1 MEVARMIRKGV
12 RGIDSVGRY
21 GGEEFLVILPE
32 TDGAAATVI
41 GDRLRQKVAETLFPH
56 NGNTISVSVSGGVAS
71 YRDGRD
77 AGKLIGLADENLYK
91 AKNEGKNLVRYDE
104 D

>member
-1 MEVARMIRKGV
+1 
-12 RGIDSVGRY
+12 VGRY
-21 GGEEFLVILPE
+21 GGEEFLVVLPE
-32 TDGAAATVI
+32 TEGKAATVI
-41 GDRLRQKVAETLFPH
+41 GDRLREKVAETLFPH
-56 NGNTISVSVSGGVAS
+56 NGKAISVSISGGVAS
-71 YRDGRD
+71 YGDGRD

>member
-1 MEVARMIRKGV
+1 MIRKGV

-21 GGEEFLVILPE
+21 GGEEFLVVLPE
-32 TDGAAATVI
+32 TDGEAATVI

-56 NGNTISVSVSGGVAS
+56 NRKAISVSISGGVAS

-77 AGKLIGLADENLYK
+77 AGKLIGN
-91 AKNEGKNLVRYDE
+91 G
-104 D
+104 